1 MSAARPL
8 VDARDENRIER
19 LRATLVEMSHRLG
32 FWQLMTPG
40 ARPHWKSLDSY
51 EARTAMIKY
60 YAHEMASI
68 RRELAALEVE
78 S

>member
-1 MSAARPL
+1 
-8 VDARDENRIER
+8 
-19 LRATLVEMSHRLG
+19 
-32 FWQLMTPG
+32 MTPG